1 MPGRYKHHDDHQS
14 HKPTNQTP
22 RVQQNQVSHPAQ
34 STGEEAVSKSDLKSQ
49 ADILANQQFQTA
61 QRLSLAGQIAKARGN
76 RQLGHVLSSPSRNGH
91 VIQREGPT
99 TTHRTIQYGSSGPDV
114 EEAQTKLNSAEA
126 NPPLAV
132 DGIFGPLTRTAVVE
146 FQSSNSLAPDGI
158 VGPLTWGALDQVGP
172 EPEITEP
179 ETTEPETTEPETP
192 VERWS
197 EDDSVRLTSQASDTG
212 PLNAYQATR
221 ATMRVYE
228 LSESEYS
235 ALRSL
240 LDRAASDMEWAF
252 LLKAAAA
259 QRSIEDIT
267 TFADRILGMSGRWLM
282 RNLMVV
288 DLVNDLTP
296 GEADPE
302 ERGIMQQYGNSCGP
316 TAMQL
321 IHAQADPIYAL
332 ELRSAGPID
341 EAPDQAVANP
351 DEAGNQQLA
360 NEQADILTTH
370 GSTPENR
377 VSDVA
382 TQGGAW
388 VEGDLN
394 ELANATGVTYTTQL
408 IGTDLNMDEAIMS
421 LRDSLA
427 SGVHVPIVVGGGY
440 GARNTSHYV
449 VVMIAS
455 GDRFLVHDVFTGDTI
470 WRTEE
475 QFRNNTLDLPSG
487 WDYFVAIDVPALQP
501 PPLPEPPAPSG
512 G

>member
-1 MPGRYKHHDDHQS
+1 
-14 HKPTNQTP
+14 
-22 RVQQNQVSHPAQ
+22 
-34 STGEEAVSKSDLKSQ
+34 
-49 ADILANQQFQTA
+49 
-61 QRLSLAGQIAKARGN
+61 
-76 RQLGHVLSSPSRNGH
+76 
-91 VIQREGPT
+91 
-99 TTHRTIQYGSSGPDV
+99 
-114 EEAQTKLNSAEA
+114 
-126 NPPLAV
+126 
-132 DGIFGPLTRTAVVE
+132 
-146 FQSSNSLAPDGI
+146 
-158 VGPLTWGALDQVGP
+158 
-172 EPEITEP
+172 
-179 ETTEPETTEPETP
+179 
-192 VERWS
+192 
-197 EDDSVRLTSQASDTG
+197 
-212 PLNAYQATR
+212 
-221 ATMRVYE
+221 
-228 LSESEYS
+228 
-235 ALRSL
+235 
-240 LDRAASDMEWAF
+240 
-252 LLKAAAA
+252 
-259 QRSIEDIT
+259 
-267 TFADRILGMSGRWLM
+267 
-282 RNLMVV
+282 
-288 DLVNDLTP
+288 
-296 GEADPE
+296 
-302 ERGIMQQYGNSCGP
+302 
-316 TAMQL
+316 MQL

-360 NEQADILTTH
+360 NEQADILTSH

-388 VEGDLN
+388 VESDLN

-440 GARNTSHYV
+440 GTSNTSHYV

-455 GDRFLVHDVFTGDTI
+455 GDRFLVHDVYTGDTI